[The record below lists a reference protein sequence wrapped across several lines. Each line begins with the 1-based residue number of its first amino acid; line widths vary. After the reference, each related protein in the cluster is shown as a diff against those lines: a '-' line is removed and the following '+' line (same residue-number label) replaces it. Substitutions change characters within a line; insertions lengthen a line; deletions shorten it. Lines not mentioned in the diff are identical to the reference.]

1 MDKDIDY
8 SVWSKII
15 EFEEAIHL
23 NDEKKGEVAAAF
35 TSDGRL
41 MCFFAGFSALM
52 VDEAECPPARGSILT
67 HNHVSDTAFSMHDIK
82 TAAELGLIELRVVG
96 PSGWH
101 SLKPGHGGWPS
112 PFEISKTYNRISSE
126 VAGLPEDCD
135 MKDVSVRICERLVD
149 ELGMIYERG
158 NFSHS

>member
-1 MDKDIDY
+1 MVRDVDY
-8 SVWSKII
+8 GVRSKIS

-23 NDEKKGEVAAAF
+23 NDEGKGEVAAAF
-35 TSDGRL
+35 SADGRL

-101 SLKPGHGGWPS
+101 SIKPGREGWPS
-112 PFEISKTYNRISSE
+112 PVEISRTYSRLSSE
-126 VAGLPEDCD
+126 IAALPGGED
-135 MKDVSVRICERLVD
+135 MKEASIRICEKLAE
-149 ELGMIYERG
+149 ELGLIYEKG
-158 NFSHS
+158 IFSE

>member
-1 MDKDIDY
+1 MDRDVDY
-8 SVWSKII
+8 GVRCKIS

-35 TSDGRL
+35 SADGRL

-67 HNHVSDTAFSMHDIK
+67 HNHVSDTAFSMHDLK

-101 SLKPGHGGWPS
+101 SMKPGHEGWPL
-112 PFEISKTYNRISSE
+112 PVEISRTYSRVSSE
-126 VAGLPEDCD
+126 IAGLPGGEK
-135 MKDVSVRICERLVD
+135 MREASIRICERLAE
-149 ELGMIYERG
+149 ELGLIYERG
-158 NFSHS
+158 DFEDS